1 MRASAA
7 IPEIGIRLIHALYC
21 LLSSAHNVAAA
32 PAPSTPRASMK
43 ISKIKVIVTCPGRN
57 FTVVKI
63 ETDEGVYG
71 VGEGTLNGSELA
83 VATALKHASEIL
95 IGLDPHRIED
105 IWHLM
110 YHHAYWRRGPIQ
122 MAAISAIDM
131 ALWDIKGKVA
141 KLPVYQLLG
150 GKAREGCLVY
160 GHASGATHE
169 QLVDSVRGFQ
179 HRGYKVIRVQHGGY
193 GGPGAARTLP
203 PHRPGIPGFK
213 IFEPVPYLLDTPR
226 MFAHLRAELGDEVEL
241 CHDVHEQLTPQQ
253 AADLARNLQDFRLFF
268 LEDPVRPDHKDS
280 FKLVR
285 EASTTPLAMGE
296 LFVSRWDCLPL
307 FVNQWIDYIRIKPQ
321 HVGGITEAKKI
332 FTLAEPYQVKSA
344 SHGAR
349 DIGPIGQAASIH
361 VNLTIPNFGVQ
372 EWSEFGQQ
380 EKEVF
385 GDGCFYHDG
394 YAFPQEKP
402 GLGIDINEAAAARFP
417 YRKAYMPLVR
427 REDGTMHVY

>member
-1 MRASAA
+1 
-7 IPEIGIRLIHALYC
+7 
-21 LLSSAHNVAAA
+21 
-32 PAPSTPRASMK
+32 MK
-43 ISKIKVIVTCPGRN
+43 IREVRVIVTSPGRN
-57 FTVVKI
+57 YVVVKVL
-63 ETDEGVYG
+63 TDEGVYG

-83 VATALKHASEIL
+83 VAESLRHSSELL

-105 IWHLM
+105 IWHLL

-150 GKAREGCLVY
+150 GKAREGCMVY
-160 GHASGATHE
+160 GHAGGSSHE
-169 QLVDSVRGFQ
+169 AIVESVRGYQ
-179 HRGYKVIRVQHGGY
+179 QRGFKVIRVQHGAY
-193 GGPGAARTLP
+193 GGPGLLRRIPA
-203 PHRPGIPGFK
+203 HRPGIPSTAV
-213 IFEPVPYLLDTPR
+213 FEPTPYLLDTPR
-226 MFAHLRAELGDEVEL
+226 MFEHLRKQLGDEVEL

-253 AADLARNLQDFRLFF
+253 AAHLARQLQDFRLFF
-268 LEDPVRPDHKDS
+268 LEDPVRPDHKES

-296 LFVSRWDCLPL
+296 LFVSRWDCIPL

-332 FTLAEPYQVKSA
+332 FALAEPYQVKSA

-349 DIGPIGQAASIH
+349 DIGPIGQAASVH
-361 VNLTIPNFGVQ
+361 VGLTIPNFGVQ
-372 EWSEFGQQ
+372 EWTDFSKTEHD
-380 EKEVF
+380 VF
-385 GDGCFYHDG
+385 PGRAFFHDG
-394 YAFPQEKP
+394 YAHVQETP
-402 GLGIDINEAAAARFP
+402 GLGVDVDERAAAKYP
-417 YRKAYMPLVR
+417 YQRAYMPLVR